1 VSMEPRV
8 PDATSTSGRSAPGAP
23 AADSHVPPTPDVPVG
38 GRDRRDLR
46 ETPLPLLVFAALLVY
61 LGVSVSWWVVA
72 AVLGIALMI
81 FLHELG
87 HYVAARRGGMKVTE
101 FFLGFGPRLWSF
113 TRGETTYGLKAI
125 PLGAYVRIIGMSN
138 LEEVPP
144 EDEARTY
151 RQASYPRRLAVAV
164 AGSTMHFVQAFLLLM
179 VVYAGLGVSTDEW
192 RVRDLTAGSP
202 ADRAGLQVGDRVVSI
217 GGQAVDE
224 FSSLATVLK
233 TQAGADTE
241 VVVERDGAQITTSVV
256 IAERF
261 NDRIEAAIPGL
272 ESGDRLVRVNNVDTA
287 SYAGLASLV
296 RVGDTATFEVV
307 RRENLCT
314 VEARV
319 AELPPAG
326 EVTRGFLGV
335 APQYETER
343 VDPVGAAGRSIGD
356 FGRVTS
362 AAIGGIARFFKPSNI
377 GGFVSDTV
385 KAPAVD
391 DATCRSLSDEE
402 NRVLS
407 IYGFGKVASEA
418 GRDGVGDF
426 LELFA
431 LFNIFIGVFNLLPTL
446 PFDGGHVVVAT
457 YERIRSRKGRR
468 YFVNMEKLL
477 PITYAVAGI
486 MVFLGVLALFRDIIQ
501 PPSLGG

>member
-1 VSMEPRV
+1 MSQEPRV
-8 PDATSTSGRSAPGAP
+8 PDA
-23 AADSHVPPTPDVPVG
+23 PPTPDVPVG
-38 GRDRRDLR
+38 GRARRDLR
-46 ETPLPLLVFAALLVY
+46 ETPLPPILFAALIVY
-61 LGVSVSWWVVA
+61 LGVAVSWWVVA
-72 AVLGIALMI
+72 AVLGIAVMI

-164 AGSTMHFVQAFLLLM
+164 AGSTMHFVQAFVLLM
-179 VVYAGLGVSTDEW
+179 IVYAGLGVSTDTW
-192 RVRDLTAGSP
+192 RVRELTEGSP
-202 ADRAGLQVGDRVVSI
+202 ADRAGLEVGDRLVSI
-217 GGQAVDE
+217 GGQPVGE
-224 FSSLATVLK
+224 FSNLAAVLK
-233 TQAGADTE
+233 GQAGVETE
-241 VVVERDGAQITTSVV
+241 VVVDRSGTQVTSTVV

-261 NDRIEAAIPGL
+261 NDRIETAIPGL

-287 SYAGLASLV
+287 NYAALGSV
-296 RVGDTATFEVV
+296 VQVGDTADFEVV

-319 AELPPAG
+319 VELPPAAD
-326 EVTRGFLGV
+326 VTRGFLGV
-335 APQYETER
+335 APDYDTER
-343 VDPVGAAGRSIGD
+343 YDPLHAAGRSIGD

-362 AAIGGIARFFKPSNI
+362 AAVGGIARFFKPSNL

-385 KAPAVD
+385 KAPTVD

-418 GRDGVGDF
+418 GRDGPTDF

-431 LFNIFIGVFNLLPTL
+431 LFNIFIGVFNLMPTL

-457 YERIRSRKGRR
+457 YERIRSRNGRR

-501 PPSLGG
+501 PPSIGG

>member
-1 VSMEPRV
+1 
-8 PDATSTSGRSAPGAP
+8 
-23 AADSHVPPTPDVPVG
+23 
-38 GRDRRDLR
+38 
-46 ETPLPLLVFAALLVY
+46 
-61 LGVSVSWWVVA
+61 VA
-72 AVLGIALMI
+72 AK
-81 FLHELG
+81 
-87 HYVAARRGGMKVTE
+87 RSGMKVTE

-125 PLGAYVRIIGMSN
+125 PLGAYVRIIGMST

-151 RQASYPRRLAVAV
+151 RQASYPRRMAVAV
-164 AGSTMHFVQAFLLLM
+164 AGSTMHFVQAFFLLLL
-179 VVYAGLGVSTDEW
+179 VYAGIGVTTDEW
-192 RVRDLTAGSP
+192 RVRELTPGSP
-202 ADRAGLQVGDRVVSI
+202 ADRAGLMAGDRIVSV
-217 GGQAVDE
+217 GGQPVGE
-224 FSSLATVLK
+224 FSNLASVL
-233 TQAGADTE
+233 TDAAGSETE
-241 VVVERDGAQITTSVV
+241 IVVERDGAPRTSSTV

-261 NDRIEAAIPGL
+261 TASVETAIPGL
-272 ESGDRLVRVNNVDTA
+272 ESGDRLVRVNGVDAAT
-287 SYAGLASLV
+287 YAALSGLV
-296 RVGDTATFEVV
+296 RVGDTAKFEVV
-307 RRENLCT
+307 RREKLCT

-319 AELPPAG
+319 ENLPPSAD
-326 EVTRGFLGV
+326 VTRGFLGV

-343 VDPVGAAGRSIGD
+343 INPLNAAGRSIGD

-362 AAIGGIARFFKPSNI
+362 AAVGGIARFFTPSNF
-377 GGFVSDTV
+377 GGFVSDSV
-385 KAPAVD
+385 KAPTVD

-426 LELFA
+426 VQLFA
-431 LFNIFIGVFNLLPTL
+431 LFNIFIGVFNLMPTL

-457 YERIRSRKGRR
+457 YERLRSRKGRR
-468 YFVNMEKLL
+468 HFVNMEKLL